1 MFSAY
6 LRSKQDLCRQLVQDL
21 LTKYPY
27 ASVMGKQITGSRISV
42 TTSSTSVGDTMES
55 QCGFVVKVFN
65 GKNYSEYSFSDI
77 SEEKLP
83 FIEAAIA
90 EELTLSEHLSSQH
103 VEAECMKDEPMKQ
116 DFVREEVGKKLTIPE
131 MVEQMRRIHDKIKA
145 ASDKIVLAGVSMENY
160 EVSALFISENKELT
174 QNYSW
179 SNATGFAMA
188 REGAKMQRAH
198 KISAINSRE
207 KALSMLEEQTGEIA
221 SLAVELLT
229 AENIVPG
236 VYDIITAPSIT
247 GLIAHEA
254 FGHGVEMDMFVKSR
268 ACSRNYIG
276 KAVASELVN
285 MHDGAGVHVPSQ
297 PSGESIED
305 AAKET
310 GFQNDPCVGYFF
322 DDDGVLAQDT
332 LIIKNGILQTGISD
346 AVSAAELGTAP
357 TGNGRRQDPSRKAYS
372 RMTNTYFAPGKDKL
386 EDMIASIEHGYML
399 FDTSNGMEDP
409 KNWNIQCVAAYGRE
423 IKDGK
428 FTGKIV
434 APVVM
439 SGYVPDLLKSI
450 SMVSDEWQIIGSG
463 HCGKGYKEWVMVSDG
478 GPYLKAVCKLG

>member
-1 MFSAY
+1 MYSTY
-6 LRSKQDLCRQLVQDL
+6 LSSKQTLLKTLVKDL
-21 LTKYPY
+21 LKKYPY
-27 ASVMGKQITGSRISV
+27 VSVLGKQITGCHLSV
-42 TTSSTSVGDTMES
+42 STTGTSLGDTMEG
-55 QCGFVVKVFN
+55 QCGFVVKIYN

-77 SEEKLP
+77 TEESLP
-83 FIEAAIA
+83 ALKEDIVR
-90 EELTLSEHLSSQH
+90 ELTLSEHLSAQH
-103 VEAECMKDEPMKQ
+103 VSAKCMKDEPLKK
-116 DFVREEVGKKLTIPE
+116 DFVRPEEGKDLSVSE
-131 MVEQMRRIHDKIKA
+131 MMAMLQKIHDRIKGGSERIVRA
-145 ASDKIVLAGVSMENY
+145 GASLEHY
-160 EVSALFISENKELT
+160 EVSAVFISENKELT

-179 SNATGFAMA
+179 TNASGFALA
-188 REGAKMQRAH
+188 RDGGKMQSAH
-198 KISAINSRE
+198 KISAVNSRE
-207 KALSMLEEQTGEIA
+207 KALADLFDQAADIA
-221 SLAVELLT
+221 ELAEELLS
-229 AENIVPG
+229 AENITPG

-254 FGHGVEMDMFVKSR
+254 FGHGVEMDMFVKKR

-276 KAVASELVN
+276 KAVASPLVN
-285 MHDGAGVHVPSQ
+285 MHDGAGVRVPAVPSLEAIEEVEKD
-297 PSGESIED
+297 ES
-305 AAKET
+305 
-310 GFQNDPCVGYFF
+310 FMSDPCVGYFF

-332 LIIKNGILQTGISD
+332 LIIKDGILQTGISD
-346 AVSAAELGTAP
+346 AVSAAELGTEP
-357 TGNGRRQDPSRKAYS
+357 TGNGRRQDLSRKAYS

-386 EDMIASIEHGYML
+386 EDMIRSISHGYML

-423 IKDGK
+423 IRDGA

-478 GPYLKAVCKLG
+478 GPYLKAKCKLG